1 MLIDRTIEQ
10 SKSDDYLSLIPEI
23 ARLLNMSVSAV
34 KRYPNDIQHILCEIY
49 ANNYKADEITL
60 KQALGQVVQLNSET
74 EQEIK
79 NYTYASEKAKKFDKG
94 ISYNKHSEN
103 NQIQQ
108 EHQKVKKRALLTREQ
123 VIRNA
128 KIIRDNYYNQQQGQF
143 VEQNEQIERKK
154 QG

>member
-23 ARLLNMSVSAV
+23 ARLLNMSVSTV

-79 NYTYASEKAKKFDKG
+79 NAVSAPKKSEKTDEV
-94 ISYNKHSEN
+94 ISHKHNEN

-128 KIIRDNYYNQQQGQF
+128 KIIRDNYYNQRQGQF

>member
-10 SKSDDYLSLIPEI
+10 AKFDDYLSLIPEI
-23 ARLLNMSVSAV
+23 AKLLNMSVSAI
-34 KRYPNDIQHILCEIY
+34 KRYPHDIQHILCEIY

-79 NYTYASEKAKKFDKG
+79 NAVSAPEKTDEV
-94 ISYNKHSEN
+94 ISHKHNKNS
-103 NQIQQ
+103 QTQQ
-108 EHQKVKKRALLTREQ
+108 EHQEIKKRALLTREQ
-123 VIRNA
+123 IIRNA
-128 KIIRDNYYNQQQGQF
+128 KIIRDNYYNQRQGQF

>member
-1 MLIDRTIEQ
+1 M
-10 SKSDDYLSLIPEI
+10 
-23 ARLLNMSVSAV
+23 
-34 KRYPNDIQHILCEIY
+34 CEIY

-79 NYTYASEKAKKFDKG
+79 NSTYASEKAKKVDKV
-94 ISYNKHSEN
+94 ISHKHNEN

-123 VIRNA
+123 VVRNA

>member
-1 MLIDRTIEQ
+1 MLNDKDLEQ
-10 SKSDDYLSLIPEI
+10 VEADNYLSLIPEI

-60 KQALGQVVQLNSET
+60 KQALGQVVQLNTET

-79 NYTYASEKAKKFDKG
+79 NSVSDFEKTDKD
-94 ISYNKHSEN
+94 ISQKN
-103 NQIQQ
+103 NESRRVQQ
-108 EHQKVKKRALLTREQ
+108 EFQEQGKKRALLTREQ
-123 VIRNA
+123 IIRNA
-128 KIIRDNYYNQQQGQF
+128 KIIRDNYYRQQRQF
-143 VEQNEQIERKK
+143 IEQDEREERKK

>member
-23 ARLLNMSVSAV
+23 ARLLNMSVSTV

-79 NYTYASEKAKKFDKG
+79 NSTYASEKAKKVDKV
-94 ISYNKHSEN
+94 ISHKHNEN
-103 NQIQQ
+103 SQIQQ
-108 EHQKVKKRALLTREQ
+108 EHQEVRKRALLTREQ
-123 VIRNA
+123 IIRNA

>member
-1 MLIDRTIEQ
+1 MLIYRTIEQ
-10 SKSDDYLSLIPEI
+10 AKFDDYLSLIPEI
-23 ARLLNMSVSAV
+23 AKLLNMSVSAI
-34 KRYPNDIQHILCEIY
+34 KRYPHDIQHILCEIY

-79 NYTYASEKAKKFDKG
+79 NAVSAPEKTDEV
-94 ISYNKHSEN
+94 ISHKHNKNS
-103 NQIQQ
+103 QTQQ
-108 EHQKVKKRALLTREQ
+108 EHQEIKKRALLTREQ
-123 VIRNA
+123 IIRNA
-128 KIIRDNYYNQQQGQF
+128 KIIRDNYYNQRQGQF